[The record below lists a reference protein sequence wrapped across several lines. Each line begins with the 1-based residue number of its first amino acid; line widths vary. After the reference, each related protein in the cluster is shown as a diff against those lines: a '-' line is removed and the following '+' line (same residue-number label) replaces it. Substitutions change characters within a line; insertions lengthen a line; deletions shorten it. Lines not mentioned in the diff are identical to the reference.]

1 MKTAISTLLTVLA
14 LAAPGLAQE
23 APGAATPMPGAQA
36 DHAGHGAPV
45 MEGAPTEAPA
55 MEGGAQPGDTPAT
68 AAYRAAMAQMHQRM
82 EVDYTGDADAD
93 FMRGMIPHHQGAVD
107 MARIVLEHGSDPE
120 VRALAQEIIAAQEA
134 EIAVMEA
141 WLEQHGD

>member
-1 MKTAISTLLTVLA
+1 MKTAIPTLLTVLA
-14 LAAPGLAQE
+14 LATPAPTLAQE
-23 APGAATPMPGAQA
+23 APDHAAHAGTTAQA
-36 DHAGHGAPV
+36 DHAGQDA
-45 MEGAPTEAPA
+45 AA
-55 MEGGAQPGDTPAT
+55 MDGQAQPGDTPAT
-68 AAYRAAMAQMHQRM
+68 AAYRTSMARMHDRM
-82 EVDYTGDADAD
+82 DVDYTGHADAD

-134 EIAVMEA
+134 EIATMEA